1 MNTLNYIN
9 ISHAENINRICM
21 RYLEDILKEEKSK
34 LISSIKFL
42 GLLALT
48 PIHYIYS
55 IYSVNRF
62 SVSYLEHFIK
72 SNKLDEKGIK
82 NFLKKEYHFFL
93 RVKTIPLYYYKW
105 EKKSID
111 ESFDYF
117 DRIYSFKQFTEV
129 TRKMNT
135 KFSKFEHKHL
145 PVLFKY
151 LKKLKIFK
159 NELTTEII
167 NNLFIKEKLEKP
179 LEVNNN
185 REFSHFFALL
195 KKDKFLESNWGSV
208 VGNKMLFISDEGNI
222 LESRDIS
229 SAKYLHHFDKCKWNI
244 IEECRNELQKC

>member
-1 MNTLNYIN
+1 MNTLNYIY
-9 ISHAENINRICM
+9 ISHADNINRICM
-21 RYLEDILKEEKSK
+21 RYLEDVLNDQKSK

-42 GLLALT
+42 GLIVLT

-105 EKKSID
+105 EKDSIE

-129 TRKMNT
+129 TRQCRS
-135 KFSKFEHKHL
+135 KFSTIDERHIL
-145 PVLFKY
+145 PIFTCI
-151 LKKLKIFK
+151 KKLKLFK
-159 NELTTEII
+159 VDISQEDISDI
-167 NNLFIKEKLEKP
+167 FIKEKENIRL
-179 LEVNNN
+179 LVNH
-185 REFSHFFALL
+185 RGEFAHFFHTLYEHNL
-195 KKDKFLESNWGSV
+195 VSKKWASIAEKKGFFVNEDGKIIKAGTFSSSKTAHDFLSDKKE
-208 VGNKMLFISDEGNI
+208 
-222 LESRDIS
+222 
-229 SAKYLHHFDKCKWNI
+229 I
-244 IEECRNELQKC
+244 IEECCKQILKC